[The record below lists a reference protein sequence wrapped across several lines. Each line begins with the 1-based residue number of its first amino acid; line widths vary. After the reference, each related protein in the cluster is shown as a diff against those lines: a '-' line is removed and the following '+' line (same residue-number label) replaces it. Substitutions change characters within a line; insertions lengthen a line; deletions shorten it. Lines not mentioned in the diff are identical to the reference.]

1 MAVDQRGIEPPTFSL
16 QMRRSTTELLALCKA
31 MYHTSCIESV
41 ARSPLSVMQSS
52 ISISKYNLWVVGLY
66 AILFPLIWVF
76 APNVLN
82 YNFSSDSLGHVLLIS
97 VSSLFGIFLL
107 NTMFNTYNLKWQ
119 HLSLLQIFQVTI
131 YALLFAIPEEII
143 FKGIIQGSLQ
153 NAISNILIVV
163 LISAVIFGAAHFP
176 NGASGL
182 HPKDWNWRFATAT
195 FLIGL
200 PLGLIF
206 AMTGSLLIPTLLHA
220 LLLVFFK
227 LYIDAVS
234 N

>member
-1 MAVDQRGIEPPTFSL
+1 MWTVPDSNRSPPHCKCGALPNELTAQR
-16 QMRRSTTELLALCKA
+16 KA

-41 ARSPLSVMQSS
+41 ARPLLSVMQSS
-52 ISISKYNLWVVGLY
+52 ISFSKYNLWVIGLY

-82 YNFSSDSLGHVLLIS
+82 YNFSSDSLAQVLLITG
-97 VSSLFGIFLL
+97 SSLFGIFLL
-107 NTMFNTYNLKWQ
+107 NTIFNAYNLKWQ
-119 HLSLLQIFQVTI
+119 HLSLLQIFQVTL
-131 YALLFAIPEEII
+131 YALLFAIPEEMI

-153 NAISNILIVV
+153 TAISNTLIAVF
-163 LISAVIFGAAHFP
+163 ISAVIFGAAHLP

-195 FLIGL
+195 FLVGL

-206 AMTGSLLIPTLLHA
+206 AITGSLLIPTLLHA
-220 LLLVFFK
+220 LLLIFFK
-227 LYIDAVS
+227 LFIDAVS